1 MPAAIFT
8 WPYPLVI
15 AHRGGGIL
23 APENTLAG
31 MRLAV
36 QRGFRGVE
44 FDVMLAR
51 DGVPVLMH
59 DPQLGRTV
67 AGHGPVAAHT
77 AAELKAMDAGSWL
90 GAAFAGEP
98 VPSLAAVTAFCR
110 AAGLWM
116 NVEIKPAAGAEV
128 QTGAAVA
135 ELLHAAFATE
145 AKSCTA
151 PLLSSF
157 SQAALQ
163 AAEAVAP
170 ELPRAWLVDRVPA
183 DWQARCAA
191 LRVVSLHVNH
201 RHLDEGTARNIK
213 QAGLG
218 LFCYTINDPAR
229 AREVLGWGVDAFCT
243 DRLDLIGPEFTAV

>member
-1 MPAAIFT
+1 MYT
-8 WPYPLVI
+8 WPYPVVI

-31 MRLAV
+31 MRLAA

-67 AGHGPVAAHT
+67 AGRGPVAAHT
-77 AAELKAMDAGSWL
+77 AAELQAMDAGSWL
-90 GAAFAGEP
+90 DTAHAGEP

-110 AAGLWM
+110 SNGLWM
-116 NVEIKPAAGAEV
+116 NVEIKPGPGTEAQTGKAVARLLQGSFAAEV
-128 QTGAAVA
+128 GSAA
-135 ELLHAAFATE
+135 
-145 AKSCTA
+145 A

-163 AAEAVAP
+163 AARAAAP
-170 ELPRAWLVDRVPA
+170 ALPRAWLVDQVPA
-183 DWQARCAA
+183 DWQATCKS
-191 LRVVSLHVNH
+191 LGVVSLHVNH
-201 RHLDEGTARNIK
+201 RHLDHGTARAVK

-229 AREVLGWGVDAFCT
+229 AAVLLEWGVDAFCT
-243 DRLDLIGPEFTAV
+243 DRLDLFSPDSLPCQ